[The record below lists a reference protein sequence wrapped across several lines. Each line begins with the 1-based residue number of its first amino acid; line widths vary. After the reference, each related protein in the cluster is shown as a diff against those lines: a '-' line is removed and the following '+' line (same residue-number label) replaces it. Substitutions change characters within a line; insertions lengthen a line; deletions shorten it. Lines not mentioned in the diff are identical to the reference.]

1 MIARYQRDIFK
12 NIWSDQNKFDT
23 YLKVELASS
32 KAFHE
37 LGLIPKE
44 DLEKLMKASFKLSD
58 VERLEQETKHDI
70 VAFTRAVSLSL
81 GEEKKWFHYG
91 LTSTDVVDTAYGV
104 LFKEANEIIEQ
115 GLLTF
120 METLKSLALKYKNTP
135 IMGRTH
141 GMHADITSFGLKFAL
156 YYDEMNRN
164 LERFKLARKQIEIGK
179 ISGAVG
185 NFANIPPEIQHFV
198 CKDLGIYEANIST
211 QTLQRDRHA
220 FYLQVLAL
228 IASTIEKIGVEV
240 RHLSRTEVLEVQEGF
255 SKTQKGSS
263 AMPHKRN
270 PIASENMAGIAR
282 VVRGYSLTAM
292 ENIALWHE
300 RDISHSSAERIIM
313 PDATSLIDYMLTR
326 YNKVLNELQVNDE
339 KMLKNINL
347 NHKVIYAQRVL
358 HLLINKGLSREAAYD
373 KVQSLSFYALSIES
387 DFDIVLKQD
396 KEIMRLVNLEEID
409 NCFTLDYYF
418 KQVNTIYQNV
428 GIYS

>member
-1 MIARYQRDIFK
+1 MIARYQRDIFNK
-12 NIWSDQNKFDT
+12 IWSDQNKFDT

-32 KAFHE
+32 KAFSE
-37 LGLIPKE
+37 IGLIPKE
-44 DLEKLMKASFKLSD
+44 DLEKLMKATFKIED

-81 GEEKKWFHYG
+81 GDEKKWFHYG

-104 LFKEANEIIEQ
+104 LFKEANEIIEED
-115 GLLTF
+115 LVNFLA
-120 METLKSLALKYKNTP
+120 TLKQLALKYKQTP

-164 LERFKLARKQIEIGK
+164 LERFKLARKQIEVGK

-185 NFANIPPEIQHFV
+185 NFANIPPQIQKLV
-198 CKDLGIYEANIST
+198 CQTLQINEANIST

-228 IASTIEKIGVEV
+228 IASTVEKIGVEI
-240 RHLSRTEVLEVQEGF
+240 RHLARTEVGEVQEGF
-255 SKTQKGSS
+255 AKTQKGSS

-326 YNKVLNELQVNDE
+326 YTKVLNDLQVNEE

-347 NHKVIYAQRVL
+347 NHKVIFAQRVL
-358 HLLINKGLSREAAYD
+358 HLLINKGLSREEAYD
-373 KVQSLSFYALSIES
+373 KVQSLSFFALSRAR
-387 DFDIVLKQD
+387 DFDIVLLEN
-396 KEIMRLVNLEEID
+396 KEVMRLVNKEELMS
-409 NCFTLDYYF
+409 CFTLSYYF
-418 KQVNTIYQNV
+418 KEIDTIYQNV